1 MITLGV
7 LADTHIPDRTREL
20 NPLVLEVFH
29 RGKVNAILHAGDIST
44 AGVLTTLEEIAP
56 IYAVRGNRDWVA
68 LKSLPSHRLLTFN
81 GVQVGLTHGHGN
93 LRRYLIKRIEYVL
106 QGYHVEMF
114 LPVVRAQFPTADVL
128 IFGHTHRPYLQEENS
143 RLILNPG
150 SPHVPEGKDSPPSV
164 ALLRIQPEGEFA
176 GELVNLESI

>member
-7 LADTHIPDRTREL
+7 LADTHIPDRKREL
-20 NPLVLEVFH
+20 NPVVVDVF
-29 RGKVNAILHAGDIST
+29 RQGKVNAILHAGDIST

-68 LKSLPSHRLLTFN
+68 LKSLPSHRLLAFN

-93 LRRYLIKRIEYVL
+93 LQRYIVKRIEYVL
-106 QGYHVEMF
+106 HGYHVEMF
-114 LPVVRAQFPTADVL
+114 LPDVRAQFPTADVL
-128 IFGHTHRPYLQEENS
+128 IFGHTHRPYIRQEHC

-164 ALLRIQPEGEFA
+164 ALLHIKPGGEFA